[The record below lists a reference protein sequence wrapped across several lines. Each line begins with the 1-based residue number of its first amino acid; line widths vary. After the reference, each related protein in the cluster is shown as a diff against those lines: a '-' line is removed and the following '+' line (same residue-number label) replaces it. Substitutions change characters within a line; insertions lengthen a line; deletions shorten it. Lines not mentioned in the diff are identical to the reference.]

1 MRFFGL
7 GKYRVIVLTVAMFL
21 VFDLG
26 VLVLNFVISSQI
38 AADALAVNMAGRQ
51 RMLSQRAAKTLWQIS
66 ERAAAGQPAGGETA
80 ELAEAVSLFDETLT
94 AFLQGGSI
102 HGGAGTTVTLARIDD
117 ADGIAILQ
125 RANAVW
131 APYRARI
138 TTLLANPAPSVDE
151 VRSTLD
157 VARSANLELL
167 KLMNELTSQVEVTAA
182 AKATTLRAVQI
193 GGITLA
199 TANFVLILFHF
210 LRKLRQGDALLEQAK
225 KETDDILVTVN
236 EGLFLLGR
244 DFRIGSQ
251 HSQALEAILGRKD
264 LGGADFVDLLR
275 GIVTEKTVG
284 MSRDYLDLLFG
295 ERVNEKLVSSLNPL
309 DVVEVHFDDQRGG
322 FVTKYLEF
330 RFNRVREGGVVA
342 HLLVTANDVT
352 KRVQLERALKEAH
365 ERAKG
370 QMDLLV
376 EVLQVEPDAL
386 RDFLAAAALCLDKVN
401 TLLRERTASA
411 TDRREAVIAIYRL
424 LHGLKGDA
432 SGVGLSGLAEAIHDV
447 EDLVVA
453 LREKHASLDGN
464 DFLPLAVRLERLFA
478 QVDALRGV
486 VNRFAQIRGVVAVE
500 PARPATETDAAQAP
514 LVVRWREFAT
524 RLAEKHGKHVHF
536 HYHGIDPG
544 KLASPYREAL
554 PTVINQFIRNAVV
567 HGVEAP
573 AQRLIQGKPAVGNLA
588 LYLAARDDG
597 GVDLSFR
604 DDGAGLQLAAIRQ
617 AAIDRGL
624 LSAAEAD
631 ACDARRLVELIFKP
645 AFSTRASADED
656 GGRGVGL
663 DVIRAHVNE
672 WGGNI
677 RIGSTPREY
686 CHFRISL
693 PRPSPQLSAGAA
705 PAHGEAA

>member
-38 AADALAVNMAGRQ
+38 ATDALAVNMAGRQ
-51 RMLSQRAAKTLWQIS
+51 RMLSQRAAKALWQID
-66 ERAAAGQPAGGETA
+66 ERTAAGEPARTEMA
-80 ELAEAVSLFDETLT
+80 ELAEATTLFDETLA
-94 AFLQGGSI
+94 AFRQGGSVR
-102 HGGAGTTVTLARIDD
+102 GGAGQAVSLNRIED
-117 ADGIAILQ
+117 AEGVAILQ
-125 RANAVW
+125 RAEAVW
-131 APYRARI
+131 APYRESIRSLLAHEAPGTDEIR
-138 TTLLANPAPSVDE
+138 TTLAF
-151 VRSTLD
+151 
-157 VARSANLELL
+157 ARGANLELL
-167 KLMNELTSQVEVTAA
+167 KLMNELTTQVEVTAA
-182 AKATTLRAVQI
+182 AKATTLRAVQV

-236 EGLFLLGR
+236 EGLFLLDR

-251 HSQALEAILGRKD
+251 HSRALATTLGRSD
-264 LGGADFVDLLR
+264 LAGADFIALLR
-275 GIVTEKTVG
+275 GIVTEKTVD
-284 MSRDYLDLLFG
+284 MTRDYLGLLLG
-295 ERVNEKLVSSLNPL
+295 ERVNEKLVGSLNPL

-330 RFNRVREGGVVA
+330 RFNRVREGGVVT

-352 KRVQLERALKEAH
+352 KRVQLERALKDAH

-386 RDFLAAAALCLDKVN
+386 RDFLASAALCLDKVN
-401 TLLRERTASA
+401 AVLREGTSSA
-411 TDRREAVIAIYRL
+411 AARRDAVIAIYRL

-432 SGVGLSGLAEAIHDV
+432 SGVGLSGLAESIHEV
-447 EDLVVA
+447 EELVTG
-453 LREKHASLDGN
+453 LREKQAALDGN
-464 DFLPLAVRLERLFA
+464 DFLPLTVRLERLFT

-486 VNRFAQIRGVVAVE
+486 VNRFAQIRGVLAVE
-500 PARPATETDAAQAP
+500 PARPAPEADAPQAP
-514 LVVRWREFAT
+514 QVVRWREFAL
-524 RLAEKHGKHVHF
+524 RLAAKHGKAVQLD
-536 HYHGIDPG
+536 YHGTDPA
-544 KLASPYREAL
+544 KLPSPYRETV
-554 PTVINQFIRNAVV
+554 PTLVNQFIRNAIV
-567 HGVEAP
+567 HGVEPP
-573 AQRLIQGKPAVGNLA
+573 AERLAQGKPAAGTLA
-588 LYLAARDDG
+588 VHIAVRDDG
-597 GVDLSFR
+597 GAELSFR
-604 DDGAGLQLAAIRQ
+604 DDGAGLQLGAIRQ
-617 AAIDRGL
+617 AAMERGL
-624 LSAAEAD
+624 LDADEATS
-631 ACDARRLVELIFKP
+631 CDARRLVELIFTP

-663 DVIRAHVNE
+663 DVVRAHVTE

-693 PRPSPQLSAGAA
+693 PRPSPQLLAGADRLE
-705 PAHGEAA
+705 GEAA